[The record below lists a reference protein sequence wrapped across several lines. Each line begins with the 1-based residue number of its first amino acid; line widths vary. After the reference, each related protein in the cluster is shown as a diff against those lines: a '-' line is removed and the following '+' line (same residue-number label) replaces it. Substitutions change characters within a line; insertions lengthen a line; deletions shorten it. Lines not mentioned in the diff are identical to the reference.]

1 MGLFNAKSK
10 DDGIVL
16 TSRVRLARNID
27 KMPFPHILNNEQS
40 DEVINE
46 VSAAV
51 LESNSA
57 VAKNFKLMRLRD
69 VKPIERQSMVEKH
82 LISMDLANN
91 YQRAGL
97 LIDKDEDASIMIN
110 EEDHIRLQVL
120 YPGFR
125 IREAY
130 DYASKLDDLIEE
142 KITYAYDSELGY
154 LTSCPTNV
162 GTGIRASVMLHLP
175 ALSATRNIN
184 NILNTVTQLGMTI
197 RGLYGEGSNVMGN
210 IYQISNQVTLG
221 LSEEEIINNLIAV
234 TQKIVDQEMKARSIM
249 LEKQRGEFED
259 SIYRAL
265 GILKYARVMASSECL
280 NLLSRVRMGI
290 EMGILKDV
298 DMDIVNKLIID
309 SQPATLQLK
318 EGKELGTD
326 ERDLIR
332 ARVVRESLK

>member
-27 KMPFPHILNNEQS
+27 KMPFPHILNKEQA

-46 VSAAV
+46 VSTAV

-97 LIDKDEDASIMIN
+97 LIDKDEDVSIMIN

-142 KITYAYDSELGY
+142 KMTYAYDSELGY

-265 GILKYARVMASSECL
+265 GILKYARVMTSSECL

-298 DMDIVNKLIID
+298 DMDTVNKLIVD

-326 ERDLIR
+326 ERDFLR

>member
-249 LEKQRGEFED
+249 LEKQRGDFED

>member
-27 KMPFPHILNNEQS
+27 KMPFPHILNKEQA

-97 LIDKDEDASIMIN
+97 LIDKDEDFSIMVN

-298 DMDIVNKLIID
+298 DMDIVNKLIVD

>member
-27 KMPFPHILNNEQS
+27 KMPFPHILNKEQA

-97 LIDKDEDASIMIN
+97 LIDKDEDVSIMIN

-142 KITYAYDSELGY
+142 KITYAYNSELGY

-265 GILKYARVMASSECL
+265 GILKYARVMTSSECL

-298 DMDIVNKLIID
+298 DMDIVNKLIVD

>member
-27 KMPFPHILNNEQS
+27 KMPFPHILNKEQA

-46 VSAAV
+46 VSATV

-97 LIDKDEDASIMIN
+97 LIDKDEDVSIMIN

-142 KITYAYDSELGY
+142 KMTYAYDSELGY

-265 GILKYARVMASSECL
+265 GILKYARVMTSSECL

-298 DMDIVNKLIID
+298 DMDTVNRLIVD

-326 ERDLIR
+326 ERDFLR

>member
-27 KMPFPHILNNEQS
+27 KMPFPHILNKEQA

-97 LIDKDEDASIMIN
+97 LIDKDEDVSIMIN

-142 KITYAYDSELGY
+142 KMTYAYDSELGY

-234 TQKIVDQEMKARSIM
+234 TQKIVDQEMKARSII

-259 SIYRAL
+259 SIYRSL
-265 GILKYARVMASSECL
+265 GILKYARVMTSSECL

-298 DMDIVNKLIID
+298 DMDTVNKLIVD

-326 ERDLIR
+326 ERDFLR

>member
-27 KMPFPHILNNEQS
+27 KMPFPHILNKEQS

-142 KITYAYDSELGY
+142 KITYAYNSELGY

-298 DMDIVNKLIID
+298 DMDIVNKLIVD

>member
-27 KMPFPHILNNEQS
+27 KMPFPHILNKEQA

-51 LESNSA
+51 LESNST
-57 VAKNFKLMRLRD
+57 VTKNFKLMRLRD

-97 LIDKDEDASIMIN
+97 LIDKDEDVSIMIN

-265 GILKYARVMASSECL
+265 GILKYARVMTSSECL

-298 DMDIVNKLIID
+298 DMDTVNKLTVD

-318 EGKELGTD
+318 EEKELGTD
-326 ERDLIR
+326 ERDLVR
-332 ARVVRESLK
+332 ARVVRESLM